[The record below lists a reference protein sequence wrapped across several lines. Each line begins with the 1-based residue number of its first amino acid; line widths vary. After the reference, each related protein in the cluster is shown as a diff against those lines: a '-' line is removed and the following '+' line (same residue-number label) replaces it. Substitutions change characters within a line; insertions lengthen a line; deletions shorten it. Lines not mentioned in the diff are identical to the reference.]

1 MSGQRTGHL
10 IERAVERMAEL
21 LASVPAAPDRAP
33 MSPAPMSPAAMS
45 PAPSAPEPAVVAAE
59 RVSAQAVRQGAGV
72 YPDVV
77 LDYMSPLPSRPEPDP
92 VSLVPISLATLEA
105 AGLAVAGARRS
116 RVADEWRVT
125 STQLLRKLRAEPP
138 QPGSLG
144 NLLLITSA
152 KPNEGKSFCA
162 LNLAGILTL
171 GGLTEVLL
179 VDVDSKP
186 GSLTAQLG
194 LSGHLGLFDLVA
206 DATLRPE
213 DLVVPTAIAG
223 LCILPIGCA
232 PTADGAGPIGRTVT
246 RPVAA
251 VVERLARC
259 FAKRVVILDA
269 APALATS
276 DVSTLAPSVGEIAV
290 IVEAE
295 RTQQGD
301 LEAVLEMLRPCQN
314 ITLILN
320 KVRLV
325 TKHGFGHYHYYDN

>member
-21 LASVPAAPDRAP
+21 LASVPAAPDLAP
-33 MSPAPMSPAAMS
+33 MSPAPG
-45 PAPSAPEPAVVAAE
+45 APEPAVMAAE
-59 RVSAQAVRQGAGV
+59 RVSEQAVRQGAGV

-77 LDYMSPLPSRPEPDP
+77 LDYMSPPPPPSRPEPEP
-92 VSLVPISLATLEA
+92 VSLAPISLATLEA

-232 PTADGAGPIGRTVT
+232 PTADGAGPTGRTVT